1 MNEQPNM
8 PPSLQ
13 QRIEEDKAR
22 DEAGQS
28 RVDKVHGGEVVE
40 LIMPENIQ
48 PDYDTKCQHK
58 RRELDESETAFDS
71 VICLD
76 CPMVWN
82 YDYGVVRST
91 IKS

>member
-1 MNEQPNM
+1 MSEPENTQPN
-8 PPSLQ
+8 LQ
-13 QRIEEDKAR
+13 RKIESDKQK
-22 DEAGQS
+22 DEAGLS
-28 RVDKVHGGEVVE
+28 RTERIHGGEVVE
-40 LIMPENIQ
+40 LIMPEHIQ

-58 RRELDESETAFDS
+58 RKELDATETVFDS